1 MAKFVA
7 RITAVSLEEG
17 QSQTVYEA
25 PKAKRKVSRWLKPME
40 KGQRRMLTALAAF
53 GNTLTQR
60 HERSNRKRKNGWLR
74 DAPMNM
80 MRAQRKAAKKLF
92 NM

>member
-7 RITAVSLEEG
+7 RITAVSLDEG
-17 QSQTVYEA
+17 QSQTVYVA
-25 PKAKRKVSRWLKPME
+25 PKSKRKVSRWLKPLE
-40 KGQRRMLTALAAF
+40 KGHRRLLTALAAF
-53 GNTLTQR
+53 GNTLERR
-60 HERSNRKRKNGWLR
+60 HERSNRKRRNGWLR

-80 MRAQRKAAKKLF
+80 MRAERKAAKKLF